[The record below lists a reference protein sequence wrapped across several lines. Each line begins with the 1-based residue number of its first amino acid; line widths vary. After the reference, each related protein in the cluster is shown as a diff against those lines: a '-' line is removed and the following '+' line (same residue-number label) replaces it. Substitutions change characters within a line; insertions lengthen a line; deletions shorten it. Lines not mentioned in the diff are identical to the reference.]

1 MYSSKMISE
10 YRGSYRAFRWAPA
23 RAPGRL
29 RARPRRADVR
39 VCPLVCAGLRFVGRG
54 RDGCEGLRDGCEV
67 RLCDSCVRAS
77 RVSRVCPGLHPV
89 SFVQPIPVSGPASLF
104 FIADLLFLRL
114 LSRPRFRLSRGSAGV
129 SYLGLDGCEVRL
141 CPPCVRVC
149 ACVSRVCP
157 GSPRCL

>member
-1 MYSSKMISE
+1 MC
-10 YRGSYRAFRWAPA
+10 APWA
-23 RAPGRL
+23 
-29 RARPRRADVR
+29 
-39 VCPLVCAGLRFVGRG
+39 LVCAGLRFVGRG

-77 RVSRVCPGLHPV
+77 RVSRVCPGSTRCLSYSRSTGLP
-89 SFVQPIPVSGPASLF
+89 GPASLF